1 MSEEP
6 PSEDTY
12 IRKFGFRR
20 FTGIRQNRIYRI
32 ISVAWFNLIE
42 AIRRSGF
49 TKMLLVFM
57 FFSILIQDVLIIVI
71 SWFLPFIGDPIT
83 INELFRDAYADSV
96 LGMVSLVNRITVL
109 DLGFIGFLPFNIS
122 AVGISFIWLLLMAI
136 VGGGLIADDRLHQT
150 TEVYFSRISR
160 LEYVLGK
167 LMSLILFSTIV
178 VVLPSIIQYF
188 LLSYGL
194 ETNLLVNIDLMFWGI
209 GFTLLAAVILSIIIL
224 ALSSVT
230 KRRAVATLTFFIAA
244 IVMSSFYSAIGWT
257 QSESMLLLLDFVGA
271 IALFGAIALGYESL
285 NINGRDIFFNN
296 GIGIEGSMVIG
307 IVLLVLML
315 GILALIITLFRRDS

>member
-1 MSEEP
+1 MSDN
-6 PSEDTY
+6 PSGDDTY
-12 IRKFGFRR
+12 IRRFGFRR
-20 FTGIRQNRIYRI
+20 FTGVRQNRLYRI

-71 SWFLPFIGDPIT
+71 SWFLPFTGPLIT

-109 DLGFIGFLPFNIS
+109 ELGFMPFNIS
-122 AVGISFIWLLLMAI
+122 AIGISFIWLLLMAI

-160 LEYVLGK
+160 LEYTIGK
-167 LMSLILFSTIV
+167 LMSLILFSTV
-178 VVLPSIIQYF
+178 VIVLPSIIQYF

-194 ETNLLVNIDLMFWGI
+194 ETDLLVNIDLMLWGV
-209 GFTLLAAVILSIIIL
+209 GFTLLAAFLLSLIIL
-224 ALSSVT
+224 ALSSFT
-230 KRRAVATLTFFIAA
+230 KRRAVATLSFFIAA
-244 IVMSSFYSAIGWT
+244 IVLSSFYSAIGWA
-257 QSESMLLLLDFVGA
+257 QSESLILLLDFVGA
-271 IALFGAIALGYESL
+271 IALLGAMALGYESL
-285 NINGRDIFFNN
+285 DVNGRTIIFSN
-296 GIGIEGSMVIG
+296 GIGVEGPMVLAVVLTVLILG
-307 IVLLVLML
+307 IVALML
-315 GILALIITLFRRDS
+315 TLFRRDS

>member
-1 MSEEP
+1 MSDDAL
-6 PSEDTY
+6 SDDTY

-20 FTGIRQNRIYRI
+20 FTGVRQNRVYRI
-32 ISVAWFNLIE
+32 IAVAWFNLIE

-71 SWFLPFIGDPIT
+71 SWFLPFIGDPMT

-109 DLGFIGFLPFNIS
+109 QFGFMPFNIS
-122 AVGISFIWLLLMAI
+122 SVGISFIWLLLMAI
-136 VGGGLIADDRLHQT
+136 VGGGLIADDRLHRT

-160 LEYVLGK
+160 LEYMIGK
-167 LMSLILFSTIV
+167 LMSLILFSTV
-178 VVLPSIIQYF
+178 VIVLPSIIQYF

-194 ETNLLVNIDLMFWGI
+194 ETDLLVNIDLMFWGI
-209 GFTLLAAVILSIIIL
+209 GFTLLAAFILSLIIL
-224 ALSSVT
+224 AMSSFT

-244 IVMSSFYSAIGWT
+244 IVMSSFYSALGLA
-257 QSESMLLLLDFVGA
+257 QSESMILLLDFVGA
-271 IALFGAIALGYESL
+271 IALLGAMALGYESL
-285 NINGRDIFFNN
+285 DINGRDIFFNN
-296 GIGIEGSMVIG
+296 GIGVEGPMVIAV
-307 IVLLVLML
+307 VLVVLVL
-315 GILALIITLFRRDS
+315 GILALILTLFRRDS